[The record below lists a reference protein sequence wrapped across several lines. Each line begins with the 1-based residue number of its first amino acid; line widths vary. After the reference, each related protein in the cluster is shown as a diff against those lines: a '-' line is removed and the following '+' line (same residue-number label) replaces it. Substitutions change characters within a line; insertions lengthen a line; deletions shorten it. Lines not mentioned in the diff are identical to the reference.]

1 MHFIYLNLTYPP
13 KCSSVN
19 VNNVQLFAFGT
30 TEHSLRIGTEK
41 INQKIN
47 VNSFWNVI
55 NEKRNFF
62 STIKNQT
69 SITKCEYHSLFTIF
83 CTTALKI
90 ELNLRLERHGGTAS

>member
-30 TEHSLRIGTEK
+30 TEHSLRIGKEK
-41 INQKIN
+41 NQKIK

-55 NEKRNFF
+55 NEKKPFF

-69 SITKCEYHSLFTIF
+69 SITKCEYHSLFIIF

-90 ELNLRLERHGGTAS
+90 ELYLRL

>member
-1 MHFIYLNLTYPP
+1 M
-13 KCSSVN
+13 N

-30 TEHSLRIGTEK
+30 TKHSLRIGKEK
-41 INQKIN
+41 NNQKIK

-55 NEKRNFF
+55 NEKKLC

-90 ELNLRLERHGGTAS
+90 ELNLRL